1 MSEMPPLVRQRQTC
15 IECGMPA
22 IARRLCRKH
31 YDKAYS
37 SIVRP
42 KPARTLVDRG
52 EIDRLTAE
60 NKALKA
66 MLKRLEW
73 QGWAGAEG
81 EYCTECGKDPDEGH
95 VTGCRMAA
103 LLGEI

>member
-1 MSEMPPLVRQRQTC
+1 MADGLANTFRLERKIAAQANEITGNHAVLASRNHQLAKCREELPRQR
-15 IECGMPA
+15 A
-22 IARRLCRKH
+22 
-31 YDKAYS
+31 
-37 SIVRP
+37 
-42 KPARTLVDRG
+42 